1 MNTPVLAPLPQAPVA
16 NGVPRL
22 LLGLDPTG
30 TPVGIEQHLAQWG
43 ALSWRNTRASLL
55 DDLEASGLVGHG
67 GAWFP
72 VATKWRSVRGG
83 VLRRPVV
90 VANAAEGEPASS
102 KDELLMACLPHLVL
116 DGASAAGVALDAGR
130 VVVYV
135 PRHLVAT
142 VSRAVAERRRY
153 RIDPVEIEVVEAPD
167 AFLSGQESAV
177 VSALNLDAPLPTF
190 QGVVP
195 VRNRGVSGKPTLVQ
209 NVETLAQVALVA
221 RFGAAWFRGLGS
233 EQYPGTMLLTVHGRG
248 QGPRIV
254 ESPLNA
260 RLGDVLGLS
269 PQEASRYQGVLLGGY
284 GGGWLPISTAL
295 DLPVNEQVVRT
306 YGSSLGAGIVAF
318 LPVEACPLAESARVV
333 RYLDQQKAGQCG
345 PCVYGLGDM
354 AELSTALAVQPTTL
368 GGHLQ
373 PLLDA
378 CNLVDGRGACR
389 HPDGAARFVRS
400 TLRVFSDEVTAHLRR
415 GPCRYVGA
423 PSVLPGLRSIDLSE
437 GLRPAWS
444 RR

>member
-1 MNTPVLAPLPQAPVA
+1 MNAPVLTPLPQAPSA
-16 NGVPRL
+16 TRVPRL

-43 ALSWRNTRASLL
+43 TLSWRNTRTSLL
-55 DDLEASGLVGHG
+55 DDLDASGLVGHG

-83 VLRRPVV
+83 RLRRPVV

-102 KDELLMACLPHLVL
+102 KDELLMTCVPHLVL

-130 VVVYV
+130 VIVYV
-135 PRHLVAT
+135 PRHLVAA
-142 VSRAVAERRRY
+142 VSTAVAERRRF

-190 QGVVP
+190 QGLVP
-195 VRNRGVSGKPTLVQ
+195 IRNRGVSGRPTLVQ

-221 RFGAAWFRGLGS
+221 RFGSAWFRGLGS

-248 QGPRIV
+248 HGPRIV
-254 ESPLNA
+254 ESALNA

-269 PQEASRYQGVLLGGY
+269 PQEASHYQGVLLGGY

-295 DLPVNEQVVRT
+295 DLPVNEEVART
-306 YGSSLGAGIVAF
+306 YGSSLGAGIAAF

-345 PCVYGLGDM
+345 PCVYGLGDL
-354 AELSTALAVQPTTL
+354 AELTTALAVQPATL

-373 PLLDA
+373 PLVDA

-400 TLRVFSDEVTAHLRR
+400 TLRVFSDEVTTHLRR
-415 GPCRYVGA
+415 GPCRYVGV
-423 PSVLPGLRSIDLSE
+423 PSVLPGLRTIDLSQ
-437 GLRPAWS
+437 GWRAPLG